1 MENQNQQNLDL
12 IASMIKTA
20 QRRFYDDSP
29 FYILWGTTVFLACVI
44 QYILIQTGYS
54 NNGIAWAILIPSA
67 LVIQMIMVKK
77 QKQKEKTKT
86 HMESLLISMWV
97 AFGITL
103 FIILFFS
110 FKLSENTY
118 PVVLC
123 LYAITTFIS
132 GSAFKIKAFIWGAIS
147 CWILAIASFF
157 VTFENQILLLAT
169 GVLMAYLI
177 PGIILRAN
185 EKADQAN

>member
-29 FYILWGTTVFLACVI
+29 FYILWGTTIFLACII
-44 QYILIQTGYS
+44 QYLSFQIGYA
-54 NNGIAWAILIPSA
+54 NGGIAWAILIPLA
-67 LVIQMIMVKK
+67 LIIQIILVKK
-77 QKQKEKTKT
+77 QKQREKTKT

-110 FKLSENTY
+110 FRLSENTY

-123 LYAITTFIS
+123 LYAITTYIS
-132 GSAFKIKAFIWGAIS
+132 GSAFKIKAFIFGAIA

-157 VTFENQILLLAT
+157 VTFENQILLLAL
-169 GVLMAYLI
+169 GVLTAFII
-177 PGIILRAN
+177 PGVILRSS
-185 EKADQAN
+185 EKAEKLN